1 MSAARPASP
10 TGHDVAVVYSELAGS
25 LGAMSREEICS
36 RTGLPDR
43 TVREAIADLVT
54 FGEPIVS
61 DRGSGGYLLT
71 RDSEKL
77 KSEIGRLRSAASRML
92 ERALALEGHLR

>member
-1 MSAARPASP
+1 M
-10 TGHDVAVVYSELAGS
+10 
-25 LGAMSREEICS
+25 
-36 RTGLPDR
+36 
-43 TVREAIADLVT
+43 T